1 MAKAKAK
8 AKPQAKSK
16 AKPAAKAK
24 AKAKAA
30 PKAKGVQPIPAGY
43 ESVIPYLIVDGA
55 AKAIEFYKGA
65 FGAKVGM
72 CMEGPGGKVM
82 HSELRIGTALFM
94 LADEHPEMG
103 AVGPKGGERNPVS
116 MFFYTKDVD
125 AVVNKALDLGA
136 TIRRAVADQ
145 FYGDRMGT
153 LSDPFGH
160 TWTVG
165 THIEDLTPEE
175 MAKRAPTGN

>member
-1 MAKAKAK
+1 MAKTKAK
-8 AKPQAKSK
+8 SRAMAKPKTEGEAEGQGEDG
-16 AKPAAKAK
+16 PGDLRRLRQRD
-24 AKAKAA
+24 
-30 PKAKGVQPIPAGY
+30 PF
-43 ESVIPYLIVDGA
+43 LIVDGA
-55 AKAIEFYKGA
+55 SRAIDFYKKA
-65 FGAKVGM
+65 FGARVGM
-72 CMEGPGGKVM
+72 CMAGPGGKVM
-82 HSELRIGTALFM
+82 HWELRIGTAFFM

-125 AVVNKALDLGA
+125 AVVDRALAEGA
-136 TIRRAVADQ
+136 TIRRPVADQ

-165 THIEDLTPEE
+165 THTEDLTPEE
-175 MAKRAPTGN
+175 MAKRAPKAS